1 MRLRMFLGAALL
13 LCLSAAGAHAQNDIT
28 VLTPV
33 VEFSNKN
40 GDEQIAILR
49 VNFSPRVAA
58 GTPFTVYVKPN
69 GNDFAKACPVFK
81 GGAPQVFNDIVKPA
95 PHRIRLVLKSNNTV
109 SKQVMRCALTYS
121 IVPRNDPANY
131 FGFPEIGVPY
141 RLK

>member
-1 MRLRMFLGAALL
+1 MRPRIFLGAALL

-40 GDEQIAILR
+40 GDDQIVILR
-49 VNFSPRVAA
+49 VNFNPRVAD
-58 GTPFTVYVKPN
+58 GTAFTVYVKPN
-69 GNDFAKACPVFK
+69 GPASTACPVFK
-81 GGAPQVFNDIVKPA
+81 GNAPQVFSDIVKPA
-95 PHRIRLVLKSNNTV
+95 PHRIKLALKSNNTV

-121 IVPRNDPANY
+121 IVPRNNPANY

>member
-1 MRLRMFLGAALL
+1 MRPRIFLGAALL

-28 VLTPV
+28 LLTPV
-33 VEFSNKN
+33 VEFINKN
-40 GDEQIAILR
+40 GDEQVAILR
-49 VNFSPRVAA
+49 VNFDPRVAD

-69 GNDFAKACPVFK
+69 GPAATACPVFK
-81 GGAPQVFNDIVKPA
+81 GSAPQVFNDIAKPA

-109 SKQVMRCALTYS
+109 GKQVMRCALTYS
-121 IVPRNDPANY
+121 IVPRNAPPNY